1 MVNANTRI
9 QKEREELLTR
19 RGNRRNRD
27 GMSGLNGDDQKLNN
41 YTKESQSL
49 VNSQNMVG
57 EILVTGQAQLNSL
70 VDQRNR
76 MRGIKQSVLK
86 MGHKIGL
93 SNATMEKINKMDS
106 TDAYLVLAG
115 MVVTSVVIYFVWL
128 R

>member
-49 VNSQNMVG
+49 VNSQNMLG
-57 EILVTGQAQLNSL
+57 EILVTGQAQ
-70 VDQRNR
+70 
-76 MRGIKQSVLK
+76 
-86 MGHKIGL
+86 
-93 SNATMEKINKMDS
+93 
-106 TDAYLVLAG
+106 
-115 MVVTSVVIYFVWL
+115 F
-128 R
+128 